1 MCIDIR
7 CLEIERGITH
17 DWVNYW
23 VMPEDKPKPKPQHTT
38 VVNSTIMPRII
49 PHTGAMIRSA
59 QTKARLT
66 GELNGSVTKGEGGPA
81 GFLGEEAVAAYMGGE
96 LISFAPGQ
104 EKYNHDMMLN
114 GKRWEIKTKRRSVAP
129 KPSYDCSI
137 GEWSHHQRPDTY
149 VFLSVELAKTYKD
162 TSGILE
168 GQVKNVWL
176 LGSKSYDD
184 YFNQA
189 RFIHEG
195 DIDPS
200 NGFQC
205 SADMYNI
212 TIGQLDPVVIG
223 V

>member
-1 MCIDIR
+1 MCIDNKWV
-7 CLEIERGITH
+7 EIEMGITH
-17 DWVNYW
+17 DWMNYW
-23 VMPEDKPKPKPQHTT
+23 ATPEDKPKPQPPQKKARS
-38 VVNSTIMPRII
+38 STIMPRII
-49 PHTGAMIRSA
+49 PHTAAMIRSA

-96 LISFAPGQ
+96 LISFAPGR

-114 GKRWEIKTKRRSVAP
+114 GKKWEIKTKRRSVAP
-129 KPSYDCSI
+129 KPSYDCTI
-137 GEWSHHQRPDTY
+137 GEWSHHQKPDTY
-149 VFLSVELAKTYKD
+149 VFISVELAKTYKE

-184 YFNQA
+184 YFEQA
-189 RFIHEG
+189 RFIREG
-195 DIDPS
+195 EIDPD
-200 NGFQC
+200 NGFEC
-205 SADMYNI
+205 HADMYNVAI
-212 TIGQLDPVVIG
+212 RDLDPIVVG